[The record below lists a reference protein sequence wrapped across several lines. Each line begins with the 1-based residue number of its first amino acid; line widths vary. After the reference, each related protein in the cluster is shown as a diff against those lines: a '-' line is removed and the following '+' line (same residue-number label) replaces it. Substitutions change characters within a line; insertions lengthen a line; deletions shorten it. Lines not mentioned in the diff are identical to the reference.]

1 MSRTGTGSK
10 SKPKP
15 KPQAQPPP
23 PPPPPKKNKTK
34 QKEEEPPPDFYAIR
48 DIIGE
53 KIENGCTRYLIDWDG
68 TDERGNRYAP
78 SWEPAEHVTAF
89 AINEWKNKQNN
100 KASRL
105 AHATGQV
112 KVPFPFPFAGGP
124 EQAVEEREQKK
135 NPTNRTLVHTEEGAG
150 NQREAIGSSTPSHP
164 LPTDSSDTG
173 IIETR
178 PVKEIQGAQ
187 IVVELPT
194 APNFNPS
201 EFIAIQFS
209 QASQTSSQATL
220 PERFKSKVAAN
231 DQRVIPDSQEISG
244 TSISQENSSYHELND
259 FLVESQHSA
268 DEPNLLGQSGNLQ
281 TSTTSG
287 IPSHQPESQS
297 RFAGVSGFFANPTIS
312 ANCGL
317 NANPVFE
324 TQLGPDVNAV
334 DLTPATASCNTIPAS
349 LSQNPGTHTS
359 QGTES
364 QSSQTTN
371 RGSAS
376 SNSQEAQIVQPLVSH
391 PDHATSHSHLD
402 FSVFAKN
409 RPVPEIIPR
418 DSGTQEHSQSSS
430 QALSVIDGN
439 SRISTVE
446 EHYGPVTSTVPP
458 EEQSPAGNGDEPI
471 LCHASVGLPRETR
484 PAISAEMEHMSA
496 ADRLRAY
503 RETHFKSSFTESTP
517 PVSTS
522 PTVSS
527 PLPLDSAPHVAHNPT
542 PQAEV
547 EVEVE
552 TGTTSALDV
561 HPPSISPALLLQ
573 SGPTQTQSEPPF
585 GSTLPPISSDPPA
598 NHTSVDPIPLGPYDT
613 AQMAQ
618 PITLDPSAL
627 TLSIE
632 NDVNGSPSVP
642 TEDDFATGPLPG
654 STHSDEDE
662 TQEDLPRSLLPHVPT
677 GPSEYLVTLP
687 FQTGTRPQYN
697 DIIRENEALMQ
708 QYNSAF
714 RVLPHQTPHKSLI
727 EKLDAMFARLLDI
740 CDFPHF
746 RDDLEQLST
755 NEIAKHVIGT
765 NAKFAFVA
773 ELLDN
778 LQSLNSDKN
787 VLILVRPG
795 QLMDLL
801 GYVIQSRGCHYIRS
815 GRDVIS
821 VTEAKHPLTVS
832 LSATS
837 EAEYWI
843 PTHVDAVIAFD
854 HTFRHESLSP
864 IDQSTPPIILTLVN
878 TASIQHINMRI
889 LENLQPLER
898 KNVLMLAMAKAMQS
912 IEEPDPSESLFF
924 IAEKFARRIQMPEDE
939 EDEFYWEPQSVPIA
953 IFDDLYAASSQ
964 LEALQPSRHSLGADQ
979 PGSRKRSYIDGDDE
993 SLAKRPKIYQPQLVT
1008 SLNHISDAV
1017 RGLLGDDFTP
1027 SPDNNAVVV
1036 SVDKLQ
1042 ALSNTFVELQLQ
1054 LEQSKARANEF
1065 RELSDRN
1072 QKETNSYVSSINN
1085 IQKRYMEA
1093 LKERGIFEA
1102 DCRTAQE
1109 QATVLSNSLDSCRTE
1124 IATLKMRRA
1133 ELEKKLAEANEAL
1146 LNSSNP
1152 DLVRLGEME
1161 RDLKSANAQVEDLKK
1176 RLVVTQSDVDYN
1188 KNLYN
1193 HAFARAVEL
1202 ASENR
1207 THERRIE
1214 ELQRKADDN
1223 VLEVN
1228 KIQSRNEARVFAQQ
1242 ISEQKSIVREREAEL
1257 GRVKEELKMLR
1268 SGRRETRQSSVPRSP
1283 RPSMGVMSP
1292 RNGRGPSAMGGP
1304 SSSRGTSPQPPMA
1317 VFDGHVGAGNG
1328 VQNAALFNQG
1338 VGSARFA
1345 HLRDQRF

>member
-1 MSRTGTGSK
+1 MSKAGPGTK

-15 KPQAQPPP
+15 KPQPT
-23 PPPPPKKNKTK
+23 PPPPPKTK
-34 QKEEEPPPDFYAIR
+34 PKEKPPPGFFAVR
-48 DIIGE
+48 NIIGE
-53 KIENGCTRYLIDWDG
+53 KTIHGRTRYLIDWDG
-68 TDERGNRYAP
+68 TDPRGYRYKP
-78 SWEPAEHVTAF
+78 SWEPAANVTAP
-89 AINEWKNKQNN
+89 AINEWRNKKNN
-100 KASRL
+100 KASNL
-105 AHATGQV
+105 ARATGQD
-112 KVPFPFPFAGGP
+112 KVLFPFANDP
-124 EQAVEEREQKK
+124 LPAVEEREREKETRNRGLVPVEEEPR
-135 NPTNRTLVHTEEGAG
+135 NP
-150 NQREAIGSSTPSHP
+150 RETAKSSTPSHP
-164 LPTDSSDTG
+164 LPTDSSDTRN
-173 IIETR
+173 IETQPGR
-178 PVKEIQGAQ
+178 EIQGAQ
-187 IVVELPT
+187 IVVELPP

-201 EFIAIQFS
+201 EFVAIQPS

-220 PERFKSKVAAN
+220 PERLYKSKVAAK

-244 TSISQENSSYHELND
+244 TSASEAYSSYHEPLP
-259 FLVESQHSA
+259 FFVESQHSV
-268 DEPNLLGQSGNLQ
+268 DEPNLLGQSENVR
-281 TSTTSG
+281 TPSTSG
-287 IPSHQPESQS
+287 IPSHQPESQT
-297 RFAGVSGFFANPTIS
+297 RFAGVSGFFANPSIS
-312 ANCGL
+312 TNPGF
-317 NANPVFE
+317 NAGPVFQ
-324 TQLGPDVNAV
+324 TQLEPNLNGVNP
-334 DLTPATASCNTIPAS
+334 TPATTSYDTIPAS
-349 LSQNPGTHTS
+349 LSQDPSAHTS

-364 QSSQTTN
+364 QLSQTTN

-376 SNSQEAQIVQPLVSH
+376 NNSQEAQIVQPLVNH
-391 PDHATSHSHLD
+391 PATSHSHTN
-402 FSVFAKN
+402 FSVFAED
-409 RPVPEIIPR
+409 RTVPETVRR
-418 DSGTQEHSQSSS
+418 DSDTQEDSQGSS
-430 QALSVIDGN
+430 QALRVIDGN
-439 SRISTVE
+439 ISISTVE
-446 EHYGPVTSTVPP
+446 EHNRPATFAVSP
-458 EEQSPAGNGDEPI
+458 EEQSLARNGNKTNI
-471 LCHASVGLPRETR
+471 CHASVDLPQIAR
-484 PAISAEMEHMSA
+484 PATPAEMERMSA

-503 RETHFKSSFTESTP
+503 RETHFKGSLAESTP

-527 PLPLDSAPHVAHNPT
+527 PLPLDSVPHVAHNPT
-542 PQAEV
+542 PHAEV
-547 EVEVE
+547 DVE
-552 TGTTSALDV
+552 TDKTSALDV
-561 HPPSISPALLLQ
+561 HVPSISPALLLQ
-573 SGPTQTQSEPPF
+573 SGPTQTHSEPPF
-585 GSTLPPISSDPPA
+585 ESTLPRISSDLAA
-598 NHTSVDPIPLGPYDT
+598 NHISVDPAPLGPYDT
-613 AQMAQ
+613 PRMAQ

-642 TEDDFATGPLPG
+642 TDDGFATGPLPG
-654 STHSDEDE
+654 STNSDEDE

-697 DIIRENEALMQ
+697 DIIRDNEALMQ

-746 RDDLEQLST
+746 RDDLEQLSPD
-755 NEIAKHVIGT
+755 EIAKHVIGT

-778 LQSLNSDKN
+778 LQSLNSDKK
-787 VLILVRPG
+787 VLIMVRPG

-801 GYVIQSRGCHYIRS
+801 GYVIKSRGCRYIRS
-815 GRDVIS
+815 GLDVVSI
-821 VTEAKHPLTVS
+821 TDAKHPLTVS

-843 PTHVDAVIAFD
+843 PTNVDVVIAFD

-864 IDQSTPPIILTLVN
+864 IDQSTSPIILTLVN

-924 IAEKFARRIQMPEDE
+924 IAEKFARRVQMPEDE

-964 LEALQPSRHSLGADQ
+964 LEPIQVSRHSLGTDQQ

-993 SLAKRPKIYQPQLVT
+993 SLTKRPKIYQPQLVT
-1008 SLNHISDAV
+1008 SLSHISDAV

-1042 ALSNTFVELQLQ
+1042 ALSNKFVELQLQ
-1054 LEQSKARANEF
+1054 LEESKAQANEF

-1109 QATVLSNSLDSCRTE
+1109 QASVLSNSLESCRTE
-1124 IATLKMRRA
+1124 IATLKTRRA
-1133 ELEKKLAEANEAL
+1133 ELEKKLAEANETL

-1161 RDLKSANAQVEDLKK
+1161 KDLKSANAQVEDLKK

-1193 HAFARAVEL
+1193 QASARAVEL

-1207 THERRIE
+1207 AHERRIE

-1223 VLEVN
+1223 VLQVN

-1257 GRVKEELKMLR
+1257 GRVKDELKLLR

-1292 RNGRGPSAMGGP
+1292 RNGGGTRGPSAMGGP
-1304 SSSRGTSPQPPMA
+1304 SSSRGASPQPPMA
-1317 VFDGHVGAGNG
+1317 VFDGPVGSSNG

-1338 VGSARFA
+1338 VGSTRFA